1 MGNVI
6 KRRARDHDNDYSNPE
21 MTDLSYD
28 EVEIIQKSWSEIQ
41 SKAHDTAEKIF
52 YTFLEKFPQ
61 NQQNFVAF
69 KNTPLLMLK
78 GTPGFRAH
86 ASRIFNVFSNVID
99 ALDKDPDM
107 KGIKNIVAEVG
118 RSHAKRQI
126 KKRSY
131 VELRIVIL
139 ESIAEM
145 CKLDDDGI
153 VAWSKLLDIIYH
165 ILFECIDGRDQQF
178 TQ

>member
-6 KRRARDHDNDYSNPE
+6 RRRALRDHDNDYSNPE
-21 MTDLSYD
+21 ITELSFD
-28 EVEIIQKSWSEIQ
+28 EIEIVQKSWKIPA
-41 SKAHDTAEKIF
+41 SKVFI
-52 YTFLEKFPQ
+52 
-61 NQQNFVAF
+61 AF
-69 KNTPLLMLK
+69 RNTPLLMLK

-86 ASRIFNVFSNVID
+86 ASRIFNVFSSVID

-107 KGIKNIVAEVG
+107 EGIKHIVAEVG

-131 VELRIVIL
+131 VELRIIIL
-139 ESIAEM
+139 EVISEM

-165 ILFECIDGRDQQF
+165 ILFECIDGRDSQF
-178 TQ
+178 SQ